1 MEIREAVIVIV
12 FIIYKSVCLKGVES
26 QVIICKRKV
35 KGAREKQKRG
45 KKLSRPMRYEK
56 NLEVYVSPQQTE
68 LFGDVLF
75 GGKSCF
81 MIITNRFHILQLC
94 DLLCERVDDEKK
106 IKLTSRSVSLFVLCP
121 KEKTNIRFFQINQKR
136 QIFQLSSCKRRFLER
151 IISQYVQK

>member
-12 FIIYKSVCLKGVES
+12 FIYKSVCLKGLES

-35 KGAREKQKRG
+35 KGAREEKKR
-45 KKLSRPMRYEK
+45 KLSRSMRYEK